1 MKTFLSFL
9 FLAAVTVAAWA
20 DDLTRAVQQRLKDQ
34 GFFYGSVNGQGGS
47 ETSAAIRRYQIRY
60 GLRVT
65 GELNDETLRS
75 LGVSKNNVAPSEP
88 TYRDNRGPS
97 PNRPDQ
103 GYLPQPPNSPDQGY
117 LPQPGEPSDE
127 RDYRFQQPRAYAQ
140 PNFDSSSYSSL
151 FAQTPYEQAPDRLQA
166 NVLFAVQG
174 ELARRGYYRGELDG
188 QPGPAT
194 FDAILHFQQNEGLRP
209 SGRLDV
215 ETLNELRA
223 LPGQPN
229 GPPERGFGYPG
240 PDRRRVYRGI
250 WVR

>member
-9 FLAAVTVAAWA
+9 FLAAVTVTSWA

-75 LGVSKNNVAPSEP
+75 LGVSKNNVAPPSEP
-88 TYRDNRGPS
+88 TYRDDRGPS

-103 GYLPQPPNSPDQGY
+103 GYQPG
-117 LPQPGEPSDE
+117 PGEPSDE
-127 RDYRFQQPRAYAQ
+127 GDYQFDQPRAYAP
-140 PNFDSSSYSSL
+140 PNFGGSSYALL
-151 FAQTPYEQAPDRLQA
+151 FAETPYQQAPAQLRA

-174 ELARRGYYRGELDG
+174 ELARRGYYHGELDG

-194 FDAILHFQQNEGLRP
+194 VDAILHFQQNEGLRP

-223 LPGQPN
+223 LPGQRN
-229 GPPERGFGYPG
+229 GPPESGYGYPAPG
-240 PDRRRVYRGI
+240 PRRVYRGI

>member
-9 FLAAVTVAAWA
+9 FLAAVTVTSWA

-75 LGVSKNNVAPSEP
+75 LGVSRNNVAPPSEP
-88 TYRDNRGPS
+88 TYRDDRGPS

-103 GYLPQPPNSPDQGY
+103 GYQPG
-117 LPQPGEPSDE
+117 PGEPSDE
-127 RDYRFQQPRAYAQ
+127 GDYQFDQPRAYAP
-140 PNFDSSSYSSL
+140 PNFGGSSYALL
-151 FAQTPYEQAPDRLQA
+151 FAETPYQQAPAQLRA

-174 ELARRGYYRGELDG
+174 ELARRGYYHGELDG

-194 FDAILHFQQNEGLRP
+194 VDAILHFQQNEGLRP

-223 LPGQPN
+223 LPGQRN
-229 GPPERGFGYPG
+229 GPPQSGYGYPAPG
-240 PDRRRVYRGI
+240 PRRVYRGI

>member
-9 FLAAVTVAAWA
+9 FLAAVTVTSWA
-20 DDLTRAVQQRLKDQ
+20 DDLTRAVQQRSKDQ

-65 GELNDETLRS
+65 GELNDETIRS
-75 LGVSKNNVAPSEP
+75 LGVSRDHVAPPPSEP
-88 TYRDNRGPS
+88 TYRDDRGPS

-103 GYLPQPPNSPDQGY
+103 GYQPEPS
-117 LPQPGEPSDE
+117 EPSDE
-127 RDYRFQQPRAYAQ
+127 RDYQFGQPRAYAP
-140 PNFDSSSYSSL
+140 PNFGGSSYALL
-151 FAQTPYEQAPDRLQA
+151 FAETPYQQAPDQLRA

-174 ELARRGYYRGELDG
+174 ELARRGYYHGELDG

-194 FDAILHFQQNEGLRP
+194 VDAILHFQQNEDLRP

-215 ETLNELRA
+215 ETLNALRA
-223 LPGQPN
+223 LPGQRN
-229 GPPERGFGYPG
+229 GPPESGYPAPG
-240 PDRRRVYRGI
+240 PRRVYRGI

>member
-1 MKTFLSFL
+1 MKAFLSFL

-34 GFFYGSVNGQGGS
+34 GFFYGSINGQAGS

-75 LGVSKNNVAPSEP
+75 LGVSRNNVAPSEP

-97 PNRPDQ
+97 PNPPDQ
-103 GYLPQPPNSPDQGY
+103 GYLPQPPNPPGQGY
-117 LPQPGEPSDE
+117 LAQPSEPSDE
-127 RDYRFQQPRAYAQ
+127 REYRFDQPRGYA
-140 PNFDSSSYSSL
+140 PPDFDGSSLSSL
-151 FAQTPYEQAPDRLQA
+151 FAQTPYEQAPEQLQA

-174 ELARRGYYRGELDG
+174 ELARRGYYHGELDG

-194 FDAILHFQQNEGLRP
+194 VDAILHFQQNEDLRP

-215 ETLNELRA
+215 ETLKELRA

>member
-9 FLAAVTVAAWA
+9 VLAAVTVTAWA
-20 DDLTRAVQQRLKDQ
+20 DDLTRAVQQSLKDQ

-75 LGVSKNNVAPSEP
+75 LGVSKNNVAPPSEP
-88 TYRDNRGPS
+88 TYRDDRGPS

-103 GYLPQPPNSPDQGY
+103 GYQPE
-117 LPQPGEPSDE
+117 PGEPSDE
-127 RDYRFQQPRAYAQ
+127 RDYQFDQPRAYAP
-140 PNFDSSSYSSL
+140 PNFGNSSYALL
-151 FAQTPYEQAPDRLQA
+151 FAETPYQQAPDQLRA

-174 ELARRGYYRGELDG
+174 ELARRGYYHGELDG

-194 FDAILHFQQNEGLRP
+194 VDAILHFQHNEGLRP

-229 GPPERGFGYPG
+229 GPPESGYGYPAPG
-240 PDRRRVYRGI
+240 PRRVYRGI

>member
-65 GELNDETLRS
+65 GELNDETLRP
-75 LGVSKNNVAPSEP
+75 LGVSRNNVAPSEP

-97 PNRPDQ
+97 PNPPDQ
-103 GYLPQPPNSPDQGY
+103 GYQ
-117 LPQPGEPSDE
+117 PQPGEPSDE
-127 RDYRFQQPRAYAQ
+127 RDYRYDQPRAYAP
-140 PNFDSSSYSSL
+140 PNFDISSYSSL
-151 FAQTPYEQAPDRLQA
+151 FAQTPYEQAPDQLQA

-194 FDAILHFQQNEGLRP
+194 FDAILHFQQDEGLRP

>member
-9 FLAAVTVAAWA
+9 FLAAVTVTSWA

-75 LGVSKNNVAPSEP
+75 LGVSRNNVAPPSEP
-88 TYRDNRGPS
+88 TYRDDRGPS

-103 GYLPQPPNSPDQGY
+103 GYQPG
-117 LPQPGEPSDE
+117 PGEPSDE
-127 RDYRFQQPRAYAQ
+127 GDYQFDQPRAYAP
-140 PNFDSSSYSSL
+140 PNFGGSSYALL
-151 FAQTPYEQAPDRLQA
+151 FAETPYQQAPAQLRA

-174 ELARRGYYRGELDG
+174 ELARRGYYHGELDG

-194 FDAILHFQQNEGLRP
+194 VDAILHFQQNEGLRP

-223 LPGQPN
+223 LPGQRN
-229 GPPERGFGYPG
+229 GPPESGYGYPAPG
-240 PDRRRVYRGI
+240 PRRVYRGI

>member
-9 FLAAVTVAAWA
+9 FLAAVTVTAWA
-20 DDLTRAVQQRLKDQ
+20 DDLTRAVQQRLKNQ

-75 LGVSKNNVAPSEP
+75 LGVSRNNVAPPSGP
-88 TYRDNRGPS
+88 TYRDDRGPS

-103 GYLPQPPNSPDQGY
+103 GYQPE
-117 LPQPGEPSDE
+117 PGEPSDE
-127 RDYRFQQPRAYAQ
+127 GDYQFDQPRAYAP
-140 PNFDSSSYSSL
+140 PNSGGSSYALL
-151 FAQTPYEQAPDRLQA
+151 FAETPYQQAPDQLRA

-174 ELARRGYYRGELDG
+174 ELARRGYYHRELDG

-194 FDAILHFQQNEGLRP
+194 VDAILHFQQNEGLRP

-215 ETLNELRA
+215 ETLNQLRA

-229 GPPERGFGYPG
+229 GPPESGFGYPAPG
-240 PDRRRVYRGI
+240 PRRVYRGI

>member
-9 FLAAVTVAAWA
+9 FLAAVTVTAWA

-75 LGVSKNNVAPSEP
+75 LGVSRDHVAPPPSEP
-88 TYRDNRGPS
+88 TYRDDRGPS
-97 PNRPDQ
+97 PNRPGQ
-103 GYLPQPPNSPDQGY
+103 GYQPG
-117 LPQPGEPSDE
+117 PGEPSDE
-127 RDYRFQQPRAYAQ
+127 RDYRFNQPRAYAP
-140 PNFDSSSYSSL
+140 PNFGGSSYALL
-151 FAQTPYEQAPDRLQA
+151 FAETPYQQAPDQLRA

-174 ELARRGYYRGELDG
+174 ELARRGFYHGELDG

-194 FDAILHFQQNEGLRP
+194 VDAILHFQQNEDLRP

-215 ETLNELRA
+215 ETLNALRA
-223 LPGQPN
+223 LPGQRN
-229 GPPERGFGYPG
+229 GPPESGFGYPG
-240 PDRRRVYRGI
+240 HGPRRVYRGI

>member
-9 FLAAVTVAAWA
+9 FFAAVTVTSWA

-75 LGVSKNNVAPSEP
+75 LGVSRDHVAPPPSEP
-88 TYRDNRGPS
+88 TYRDDRGPY

-103 GYLPQPPNSPDQGY
+103 GYQPG
-117 LPQPGEPSDE
+117 PGEPSDE
-127 RDYRFQQPRAYAQ
+127 RDYQFYQSRAYAP
-140 PNFDSSSYSSL
+140 PNFGGSSYALL
-151 FAQTPYEQAPDRLQA
+151 FAETPYQQAPDQLRA

-174 ELARRGYYRGELDG
+174 ELARRGYYHGELDG

-194 FDAILHFQQNEGLRP
+194 VDAILHFQQNEDLRP

-215 ETLNELRA
+215 KTLNALRA
-223 LPGQPN
+223 LPGQRN
-229 GPPERGFGYPG
+229 GPRESGFGYPAPG
-240 PDRRRVYRGI
+240 PRRVYRGI

>member
-1 MKTFLSFL
+1 MKTLLSFL
-9 FLAAVTVAAWA
+9 FLAAVTMTSWA
-20 DDLTRAVQQRLKDQ
+20 DDVTRAVQQRLKDQ

-75 LGVSKNNVAPSEP
+75 LGVSRNNVVPPSEP
-88 TYRDNRGPS
+88 TYRDDRGPS

-103 GYLPQPPNSPDQGY
+103 GYQPGRPDQGY
-117 LPQPGEPSDE
+117 QPGPGEPSDE
-127 RDYRFQQPRAYAQ
+127 GDYQFDQPRAYAP
-140 PNFDSSSYSSL
+140 PNFGGSSYALL
-151 FAQTPYEQAPDRLQA
+151 FAETPYQQAPAQLRA

-174 ELARRGYYRGELDG
+174 ELARRGYYHGELDG

-194 FDAILHFQQNEGLRP
+194 VDAILHFQQNEGLRP

-223 LPGQPN
+223 LPGQRN
-229 GPPERGFGYPG
+229 GPPESGYGNPAPG
-240 PDRRRVYRGI
+240 PRRVYRGI

>member
-9 FLAAVTVAAWA
+9 FLAAVAVTAWG

-34 GFFYGSVNGQGGS
+34 GFFYGSVDGQGGS
-47 ETSAAIRRYQIRY
+47 ETAAAIRRYQIRY

-75 LGVSKNNVAPSEP
+75 LGVSRNNISPSEP
-88 TYRDNRGPS
+88 AYRDNRGPS
-97 PNRPDQ
+97 PNPPGE
-103 GYLPQPPNSPDQGY
+103 GYLPEPNESYD
-117 LPQPGEPSDE
+117 D
-127 RDYRFQQPRAYAQ
+127 RDYRSDQPRAYAP
-140 PNFDSSSYSSL
+140 PNFGDSSYASL
-151 FAQTPYEQAPDRLQA
+151 FARTPYEQAPGQLQE

-194 FDAILHFQQNEGLRP
+194 FDAILRFQQNEGLRP
-209 SGRLDV
+209 SGRLDI

-229 GPPERGFGYPG
+229 GPPQRRFGYPG
-240 PDRRRVYRGI
+240 PGGERVYRGI